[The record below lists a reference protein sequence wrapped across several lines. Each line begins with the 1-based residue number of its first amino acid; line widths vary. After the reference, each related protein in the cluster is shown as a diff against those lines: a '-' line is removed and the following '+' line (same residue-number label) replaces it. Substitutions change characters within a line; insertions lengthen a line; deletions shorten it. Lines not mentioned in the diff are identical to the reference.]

1 LVIAVLTLSTGAAG
15 DLEGRQERPKPPTTL
30 EENQKPLIRDDVEKQ
45 PYWRAINGGKR
56 SPGLHAL
63 GNRTTEPRTNV
74 ELLNPT
80 PSGTSLRHI
89 LNSPLSGIND
99 FDTALSLGT
108 PGYYT
113 LNKSKVVPDIDK
125 WHISNRAL
133 DFGITIARK
142 SFPESSVINSQA
154 SYKAI
159 LNRCS
164 VEEESEREHP
174 LWIALREVDEKIYG
188 HKSKALRVAV
198 MLGCLRM
205 ILVRPSYSKISKAL
219 FLT

>member
-1 LVIAVLTLSTGAAG
+1 LSTGAAG
-15 DLEGRQERPKPPTTL
+15 DLEGRQERPKSSNTL

-45 PYWRAINGGKR
+45 PYWRAIDGRKR

-63 GNRTTEPRTNV
+63 GNKTTQCHTNV
-74 ELLNPT
+74 ELLTPT

-99 FDTALSLGT
+99 FDTALLLGT
-108 PGYYT
+108 PGHYAF
-113 LNKSKVVPDIDK
+113 NKSNVVPDIDK

-133 DFGITIARK
+133 DFGITTARK

-164 VEEESEREHP
+164 IEEESEREHP

-188 HKSKALRVAV
+188 HKSKSLRVAV

-205 ILVRPSYSKISKAL
+205 ILVRFSYFKYRKHC
-219 FLT
+219 F

>member
-1 LVIAVLTLSTGAAG
+1 VLILSTGAAG
-15 DLEGRQERPKPPTTL
+15 DLKGRQERPKSSNTL
-30 EENQKPLIRDDVEKQ
+30 EETQKPLIRNDVENQ

-56 SPGLHAL
+56 SPGLHIL
-63 GNRTTEPRTNV
+63 GNKTTQRRTNV

-89 LNSPLSGIND
+89 LNSPLSAIND

-108 PGYYT
+108 PGHYT
-113 LNKSKVVPDIDK
+113 LDKSKVVPDIDK

-133 DFGITIARK
+133 DFGITAARK
-142 SFPESSVINSQA
+142 SFPESNIINSQA

-164 VEEESEREHP
+164 VEEELEREHP

-205 ILVRPSYSKISKAL
+205 ILVRFSYFKIPKAL

>member
-1 LVIAVLTLSTGAAG
+1 M
-15 DLEGRQERPKPPTTL
+15 
-30 EENQKPLIRDDVEKQ
+30 EENPKPLIGNDVEKQ
-45 PYWRAINGGKR
+45 PYWRAINGDKR
-56 SPGLHAL
+56 SPGLHIF
-63 GNRTTEPRTNV
+63 GNKTTQRRTNV

-80 PSGTSLRHI
+80 PSGTSLRYI

-99 FDTALSLGT
+99 FDTALSFGT
-108 PGYYT
+108 PGHYT
-113 LNKSKVVPDIDK
+113 LDKSKVVRDIDK
-125 WHISNRAL
+125 WHISNQAL
-133 DFGITIARK
+133 DFGITTARK

-154 SYKAI
+154 CYKAI

-188 HKSKALRVAV
+188 HKSKSLRVAV

-205 ILVRPSYSKISKAL
+205 ILVSFSYFNI
-219 FLT
+219 F

>member
-1 LVIAVLTLSTGAAG
+1 LVIAVLTSLTGAAS
-15 DLEGRQERPKPPTTL
+15 DLGERPEISKPSNTS
-30 EENQKPLIRDDVEKQ
+30 EETPNTPIRDDVEKQ

-56 SPGLHAL
+56 SPGLHTF
-63 GNRTTEPRTNV
+63 GNKTTQRHTNV

-80 PSGTSLRHI
+80 LSGTSLRYI

-108 PGYYT
+108 PGNYT
-113 LNKSKVVPDIDK
+113 LDKSKVVPDIDK
-125 WHISNRAL
+125 WHISNQAL
-133 DFGITIARK
+133 DFGITTARK

-154 SYKAI
+154 CYKAI

-205 ILVRPSYSKISKAL
+205 ILVSFSYFKISKAR